1 MYRLNIYAEDTVNER
16 PITCKERDPENPL
29 CQVLG
34 KYALRLDN
42 QPGDGQR
49 YNYVSPYPNFGSRCP
64 SQAPEYLAPSD
75 C

>member
-1 MYRLNIYAEDTVNER
+1 MYRLNIYDENRANVR
-16 PITCKERDPENPL
+16 PSTCKERDPENPL

-34 KYALRLDN
+34 KYSLRLDN
-42 QPGDGQR
+42 QPGDGKR